1 MAKQS
6 GIHQLRGKVGEHSY
20 YQQTGVNGGLVR
32 RINQGMAERVKT
44 DAAFANTR
52 LNNAEFGQ
60 AGAIAA
66 MLAQYITPK
75 YRPMVLPFSQSKMA
89 KSILEVIKQDSTSQW
104 GQRNLTVASSGD
116 ATVTALNLVSKNRF
130 DDFGLLIECDDEQQ
144 QLRATLSNSTFE
156 KMRAIGADE
165 VRVRLIFTQ
174 SWIGTY
180 QPTERKYA
188 QSFARA
194 TTDDSIIIDESG
206 AGGDDFV
213 IDASWRPAPPQ
224 GWPAIMAER
233 VVVAIILPVRNVNET
248 AHILQEHCT
257 FKAFPFVDGQV

>member
-6 GIHQLRGKVGEHSY
+6 GIHQLLGKVGEHSY

-75 YRPMVLPFSQSKMA
+75 YRPMILPFSQSKMA
-89 KSILEVIKQDSTSQW
+89 KSILEVIKQDSVAPW

-130 DDFGLLIECDDEQQ
+130 DDFGLLMDFDDEQQ
-144 QLRATLSNSTFE
+144 NVHVEMTTSTLE

-165 VRVRLIFTQ
+165 IKVRLVFSQ

-180 QPTERKYA
+180 QQTEQKYA

-194 TTDDSIIIDESG
+194 TLNDEIDILTSG
-206 AGGDDFV
+206 SAGDDWT
-213 IDASWRPAPPQ
+213 INALWRPAPPQ

-233 VVVAIILPVRNVNET
+233 VVVAILLPIRNVNGT
-248 AHILQEHCT
+248 SHILQEHCT
-257 FKAFPFVDGQV
+257 FKAFPFVDGQA